1 MILLL
6 LERNCYSIAE
16 AGDFEQL
23 YELKYHALIYTQGT
37 SLEIIQTRIKGLV
50 HMHLLIIA

>member
-1 MILLL
+1 MVLLL

-23 YELKYHALIYTQGT
+23 YELKYI
-37 SLEIIQTRIKGLV
+37 
-50 HMHLLIIA
+50 MH

>member
-1 MILLL
+1 MVLLL

-50 HMHLLIIA
+50 HMHL